1 MIKSSSRSMHS
12 RTGWAALPLAVVL
25 ACQPGLVNASELVYT
40 PVNPS
45 FGGSPLNGPV
55 LLNSAQA
62 QNKFKDP
69 DSVDANKTPL
79 QQFQDLLERSI
90 LSRLATAAT
99 SSVLGSSGQLVP
111 GTVETGNF
119 VITITDLGGGLLR
132 VTTTDKVTG
141 DSSIFEVGGGK

>member
-1 MIKSSSRSMHS
+1 MHS

-25 ACQPGLVNASELVYT
+25 ACQPGLVNASELVYY

-45 FGGSPLNGPV
+45 FGGNPVNGSV

-62 QNKFKDP
+62 QNKHKDP
-69 DSVDANKTPL
+69 DSADLNKTPL
-79 QQFQDLLERSI
+79 QQFNDLLERSI

-99 SSVLGSSGQLVP
+99 SGVLGSSGQLVP

-119 VITITDLGGGLLR
+119 TITITDLGGGLLR

-141 DSSIFEVGGGK
+141 DTSTFEVGSGK

>member
-1 MIKSSSRSMHS
+1 MHS
-12 RTGWAALPLAVVL
+12 RTGRTALPLALVL
-25 ACQPGLVNASELVYT
+25 ACQLGPVNASELVYT

-45 FGGSPLNGPV
+45 FGGSPLNGSV

-62 QNKFKDP
+62 QNKHKDP
-69 DSVDANKTPL
+69 DAPDLNKTPL
-79 QQFQDLLERSI
+79 QQFNDLLERSI

-99 SSVLGSSGQLVP
+99 SGVLGSNGQLVP

-119 VITITDLGGGLLR
+119 TITVSDLGGGLLR

-141 DSSIFEVGGGK
+141 ATSTFEVGGGK

>member
-1 MIKSSSRSMHS
+1 
-12 RTGWAALPLAVVL
+12 
-25 ACQPGLVNASELVYT
+25 
-40 PVNPS
+40 
-45 FGGSPLNGPV
+45 V